1 MVKLVDTTDLKSVP
15 FWSASS
21 SLAEGTIF
29 VIMIKN
35 KFFLTLMIFLASLSA
50 LYALYIANTY
60 GSMDFQYSPTK
71 LFKDRINPYEYFL
84 HGDHSKIIGVQYPV
98 YSHATYIF
106 FYIFSLLDWE
116 SSRFVWSITNI
127 ILGILC
133 ILIISK
139 KAKLKNKNIILIGCI
154 FCMSTP
160 FRNCIGNGQL
170 SFLVLMS
177 YCSIFLENSFKRNLL
192 LGVSYMKYSFMPV
205 LAFFILLKDGFS
217 ALLISG
223 LFCLV
228 GWLIFSLYLDQSLL
242 HTIFQPLTVGLKGF
256 DAGLA
261 RGDLFT
267 ILNKYN
273 YNLLNIKSSYW
284 SIFFVIV
291 VTFFLAKQ
299 VYLKQ
304 DNLLILN
311 LLLII
316 NLFTFGH
323 LIYDYL
329 ILLPTFIYSFKNYNF
344 IKAKISIAIV
354 LYFWFGIRIYERIK
368 MYILEV
374 DIMIPTNYDI
384 FINFGLLLILYLS
397 NLNIKSN
404 FFLKN

>member
-1 MVKLVDTTDLKSVP
+1 M
-15 FWSASS
+15 
-21 SLAEGTIF
+21 
-29 VIMIKN
+29 
-35 KFFLTLMIFLASLSA
+35 
-50 LYALYIANTY
+50 
-60 GSMDFQYSPTK
+60 
-71 LFKDRINPYEYFL
+71 
-84 HGDHSKIIGVQYPV
+84 
-98 YSHATYIF
+98 
-106 FYIFSLLDWE
+106 
-116 SSRFVWSITNI
+116 
-127 ILGILC
+127 
-133 ILIISK
+133 
-139 KAKLKNKNIILIGCI
+139 
-154 FCMSTP
+154 
-160 FRNCIGNGQL
+160 
-170 SFLVLMS
+170 
-177 YCSIFLENSFKRNLL
+177 
-192 LGVSYMKYSFMPV
+192 
-205 LAFFILLKDGFS
+205 
-217 ALLISG
+217 
-223 LFCLV
+223 FCLV

-397 NLNIKSN
+397 NLNMKSN
-404 FFLKN
+404 SFLKN

>member
-1 MVKLVDTTDLKSVP
+1 MLN
-15 FWSASS
+15 
-21 SLAEGTIF
+21 
-29 VIMIKN
+29 N
-35 KFFLTLMIFLASLSA
+35 KFFLIVLILAATTST
-50 LYALYIANTY
+50 LYAFIIANTY
-60 GSMDFQYSPTK
+60 GSMDYQYSPTK
-71 LFKDRINPYEYFL
+71 LFMDKINPYEYYL
-84 HGDHSKIIGVQYPV
+84 HGDHTKFLGAQYPV
-98 YSHATYIF
+98 YSHAAYIF
-106 FYIFSLLDWE
+106 FLIFSTMDWE
-116 SSRFVWSITNI
+116 TSRLVWSITNI
-127 ILGILC
+127 ITGILC

-139 KAKLKNKNIILIGCI
+139 KAKLKNKDIILIGCI

-170 SFLVLMS
+170 SFLVLIS
-177 YCSIFLENSFKRNLL
+177 YCSIFLENSFKRNFL
-192 LGVSYMKYSFMPV
+192 LGISYMKYSFMPV

-273 YNLLNIKSSYW
+273 YNLLDIKSSYW

-299 VYLKQ
+299 VYLKK
-304 DNLLILN
+304 DNLLILS

-316 NLFTFGH
+316 NLLTFGH

-329 ILLPTFIYSFKNYNF
+329 ILLPTFAYSFKNYSF
-344 IKAKISIAIV
+344 LRAKISIFIV
-354 LYFWFGIRIYERIK
+354 LYFWFGIRVYEKIK
-368 MYILEV
+368 SYIL
-374 DIMIPTNYDI
+374 DIDIIIPTNYDVK
-384 FINFGLLLILYLS
+384 INFLLLIILYFL
-397 NLNIKSN
+397 NLNIRSN
-404 FFLKN
+404 SLLKN